1 MRDDSYVPSWLVDLA
16 LLAIVIG
23 AAVLVF
29 RDRVDDSAWEE
40 RWRALSPAD
49 RTRIAAAARSGT
61 LLADPEEME
70 LAAGYAR
77 RERRRRAPYAFRAT
91 FLGLF
96 LGAALIIAGVAHDS
110 AALLVVG
117 AVVLLLTVIGLL
129 RESQAADNL
138 RETASRDTRH

>member
-1 MRDDSYVPSWLVDLA
+1 VPSWLVDLA

-61 LLADPEEME
+61 LLADPEEIE

-77 RERRRRAPYAFRAT
+77 RKSRRDSPYLLRLVAT
-91 FLGLF
+91 
-96 LGAALIIAGVAHDS
+96 ALAGV
-110 AALLVVG
+110 ALLVVG
-117 AVVLLLTVIGLL
+117 LIHGSVILLAFGAIILL
-129 RESQAADNL
+129 GTLLGFRREFLLALDL
-138 RETASRDTRH
+138 HETASRDPHF